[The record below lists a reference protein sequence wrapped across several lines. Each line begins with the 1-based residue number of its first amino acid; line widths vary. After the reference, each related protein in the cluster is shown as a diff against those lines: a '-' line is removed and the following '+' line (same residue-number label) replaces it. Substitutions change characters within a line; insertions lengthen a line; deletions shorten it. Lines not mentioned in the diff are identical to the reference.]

1 VSPSDRVPAHASRDQ
16 AAAPGGA
23 FWTALMPA
31 YSLSSALSAILAAVA
46 ATALLAC
53 GGASASAPRA
63 RAAPEA
69 SAGEVQ
75 LVGDLDPTR
84 PRLVVDP
91 VADAADAIA
100 AGDLDAA
107 TATLQKVVL
116 AIPTGWKPAR
126 RVGTSLE
133 IAAWSPE
140 DLMSQ
145 LDGTERTVTW
155 IAPSYSRALY
165 LLGFIAIERGDLLN
179 ATMFLDASLSFEQ
192 HPDAMTE
199 RAVLAQQAK
208 TLDLALDLYTQVS
221 TASRSSDLQRA
232 RAWRGRGSVL
242 IDMNRLYDA
251 EAAYRTSLELQPDHR
266 LALAQLDYIAKR
278 RTGEAEAVEPT
289 ITK

>member
-1 VSPSDRVPAHASRDQ
+1 VPAFASRDQ
-16 AAAPGGA
+16 AAVPGGA
-23 FWTALMPA
+23 FWTALMLA
-31 YSLSSALSAILAAVA
+31 SSIRAALSTLLTAAA
-46 ATALLAC
+46 ATALVAC
-53 GGASASAPRA
+53 GGSAGTASRAP
-63 RAAPEA
+63 AAPHA
-69 SAGEVQ
+69 AGPAGEIQ
-75 LVGDLDPTR
+75 LVGDIDPTR

-100 AGDLDAA
+100 AGDLDGA
-107 TATLQKVVL
+107 TAILRRVVL
-116 AIPTGWKPAR
+116 TKPSVWAPSR

-133 IAAWSPE
+133 VAAWSPE

-155 IAPSYSRALY
+155 TAPSYSRAFY
-165 LLGFIAIERGDLLN
+165 LLGFIAVEQGDLLN
-179 ATMFLDASLSFEQ
+179 ATMLLDASLSLEQ

-208 TLDLALDLYTQVS
+208 TLDVALDLYTRAS
-221 TASRSSDLQRA
+221 TAARSSDRQRA

-242 IDMNRLYDA
+242 IDMNRLDDA

-278 RTGEAEAVEPT
+278 RTGEAQAVDPT